1 MVVTI
6 CHDGY
11 VRFWKI
17 DLGNEKATNNF
28 ESGFKDS
35 HGDKVVSEVVAKV
48 SLQDIYYRNQS
59 LRDMFLG
66 EVDEN
71 IPADKI

>member
-1 MVVTI
+1 VVVTI

-17 DLGNEKATNNF
+17 NLGNEKATNNF

-35 HGDKVVSEVVAKV
+35 QVVAKV

-71 IPADKI
+71 IAADKI

>member
-35 HGDKVVSEVVAKV
+35 RFKDSQVVAKV

>member
-1 MVVTI
+1 VVVTI

-28 ESGFKDS
+28 ESGFKEP
-35 HGDKVVSEVVAKV
+35 KEVVVKKV

>member
-1 MVVTI
+1 VVVTI

-17 DLGNEKATNNF
+17 DLGNEKVTNNF
-28 ESGFKDS
+28 ESGFKDP
-35 HGDKVVSEVVAKV
+35 KEVVVKKV

>member
-35 HGDKVVSEVVAKV
+35 KVEVVAKV